1 MDHKTERELMRLLHG
16 ELSEAATKRLQQR
29 LQQESALQ
37 DAYQR
42 LQRQWQGLELPA
54 PEAAPPGFA
63 IRVVTRARGRADED
77 GLPIW
82 WSRTLAG
89 RVATAAVLAG
99 GIALGAMLA
108 LPRETE
114 AWTDYV
120 TTEPTMA
127 ESYLAA
133 LEEPELELWE
143 EDRP

>member
-1 MDHKTERELMRLLHG
+1 MDYKTERELMRLLHG
-16 ELSEAATKRLQQR
+16 ELSAAATERLQQR
-29 LQQESALQ
+29 LQQDSTLQ
-37 DAYQR
+37 EAHQR
-42 LQRQWQGLELPA
+42 LQRQWQGLELPE
-54 PEAAPPGFA
+54 PEAAPPGFVT
-63 IRVVTRARGRADED
+63 RVVTRATGRADE
-77 GLPIW
+77 GWVPVW

-143 EDRP
+143 EDQP